1 MGKLNVSNRTLFISD
16 NLPIL
21 EGMNS
26 ETVDL
31 ILIDP
36 PFNKKRQFQ
45 GIGKASKAKFNDTW
59 TWRENVHPEWM
70 PKMREHNRAIVEV
83 IESAYHAHD
92 PGMAAYIAW
101 MSIRTLE
108 LHRILKPTGSMYL
121 HCDPTASHYLK
132 AMMDAIFGVGNYQ
145 NEIVWRRAFAH
156 NDPKRFGRIT
166 DNILFYTRSSDFTWN
181 VQHTDYS
188 DEYINKFFRLDD
200 ERGKYQ
206 AITLTGPGVSSGD
219 SGGRWRGYSPTDSGR
234 TWSVPRRIVERILGP
249 EGHLLSIT
257 QRLDSLDA
265 HGYIYWPPKGR
276 VPRVKQ
282 YLHEMPGVPV
292 QNLWADISYL
302 TAHHKER
309 TGWPTQK
316 PLALYSRIIKA
327 STNEGDLVLDAFAGC
342 ATTCV
347 AAEQFGR
354 QWVGI
359 DIDDEAEK
367 VTLDRLQRETRS
379 FGEVDAPTVDR
390 PQLYV
395 RREPPIRTPD
405 APAPPTFKTPKR
417 RKASIPMPP
426 LSEARKMLATRDGTY
441 CQGCGFEPPKGLLD
455 FLEVDHKLPKADG
468 GTNAYDNLCLLC
480 APCNRRKG
488 HILTLSGLRRL
499 NRKEERMLGNHW

>member
-1 MGKLNVSNRTLFISD
+1 MGQLNVNNRTLFISD

-70 PKMREHNRAIVEV
+70 PKMREHNRALVEV

-108 LHRILKPTGSMYL
+108 MQRILKPTGSMYL

-132 AMMDAIFGVGNYQ
+132 AMMDAVFGSKQ
-145 NEIVWRRAFAH
+145 FRNEVVWDYSFRLM
-156 NDPKRFGRIT
+156 DLPRFFNRKH
-166 DNILFYTRSSDFTWN
+166 DLVLFYAKGLESQFTMPKTPWTREEIIRTRK
-181 VQHTDYS
+181 QKIHK
-188 DEYINKFFRLDD
+188 DEYGEEVIWM
-200 ERGKYQ
+200 
-206 AITLTGPGVSSGD
+206 P
-219 SGGRWRGYSPTDSGR
+219 GGRGNSKSKLKRISDIIAEGKAVSDVWSMPTIS
-234 TWSVPRRIVERILGP
+234 SSSKERI
-249 EGHLLSIT
+249 
-257 QRLDSLDA
+257 
-265 HGYIYWPPKGR
+265 
-276 VPRVKQ
+276 
-282 YLHEMPGVPV
+282 
-292 QNLWADISYL
+292 
-302 TAHHKER
+302 
-309 TGWPTQK
+309 GWPTQK
-316 PLALYSRIIKA
+316 PLSLYSRIIKA
-327 STNEGDLVLDAFAGC
+327 SSNEGDLVLDAFAGC

-347 AAEQFGR
+347 AAEQLGR

-359 DIDDEAEK
+359 DIDDEAAE
-367 VTLDRLQRETRS
+367 VTVDRLRNEVGF
-379 FGEVDAPTVDR
+379 FGEVV
-390 PQLYV
+390 V

-405 APAPPTFKTPKR
+405 APPPPSFKTPKR

-426 LSEARKMLATRDGTY
+426 LSEARKVLATRDGTF

-480 APCNRRKG
+480 APCNRRKS
-488 HILTLSGLRRL
+488 HILTLSGLRRE
-499 NRKEERMLGNHW
+499 NRKEDRMLGNYW

>member
-1 MGKLNVSNRTLFISD
+1 MGQLNVSNRTLFVSD

-21 EGMNS
+21 EGINS

-70 PKMREHNRAIVEV
+70 PKMREHNRALVEV

-132 AMMDAIFGVGNYQ
+132 AMMDAVFGSIQ
-145 NEIVWRRAFAH
+145 FRNEVVWDYSFRLMDLRRFFNRKH
-156 NDPKRFGRIT
+156 DL
-166 DNILFYTRSSDFTWN
+166 ILFYAKGRDSQFTMPKTPWTREEIVRTRK
-181 VQHTDYS
+181 QKIHK
-188 DEYINKFFRLDD
+188 DEHGEEVIWM
-200 ERGKYQ
+200 
-206 AITLTGPGVSSGD
+206 P
-219 SGGRWRGYSPTDSGR
+219 GGRGNSKNKLKRISDIIAEGKAVSDVWSIPTIS
-234 TWSVPRRIVERILGP
+234 SSSKERI
-249 EGHLLSIT
+249 
-257 QRLDSLDA
+257 
-265 HGYIYWPPKGR
+265 
-276 VPRVKQ
+276 
-282 YLHEMPGVPV
+282 
-292 QNLWADISYL
+292 
-302 TAHHKER
+302 
-309 TGWPTQK
+309 GWPTQK
-316 PLALYSRIIKA
+316 PLGLYSRIIKA
-327 STNEGDLVLDAFAGC
+327 SSNEGDLVLDAFAGC

-347 AAEQFGR
+347 AAEQLGR

-359 DIDDEAEK
+359 DIDDEAETIT
-367 VTLDRLQRETRS
+367 VDRLRKEVGF
-379 FGEVDAPTVDR
+379 FGEVA
-390 PQLYV
+390 V

-455 FLEVDHKLPKADG
+455 FLRGRPQAPQGRWRHQCLRQPLPA
-468 GTNAYDNLCLLC
+468 LC
-480 APCNRRKG
+480 P
-488 HILTLSGLRRL
+488 
-499 NRKEERMLGNHW
+499 M